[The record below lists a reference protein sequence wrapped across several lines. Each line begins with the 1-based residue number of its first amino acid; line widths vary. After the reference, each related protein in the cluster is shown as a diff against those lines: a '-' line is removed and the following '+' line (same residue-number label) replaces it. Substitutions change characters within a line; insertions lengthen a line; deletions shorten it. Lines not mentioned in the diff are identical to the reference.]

1 MQTFLLAVTLL
12 LMLVGC
18 SSEKSFDPGAY
29 MSRHNINSPADL
41 TKNHENALFANIP
54 AESRPVVLEKIN
66 AITEEAKI
74 YYRDYYQAKALE
86 EQPSQAE
93 HPLDEKMINDS
104 VNREWWQNVRLAS
117 QAMSEYPLVHDPK
130 KRAEYWEQSLKDLC
144 FCLDDRLELYRE
156 LAEKKNFSPFLRQ
169 LTEEQKTRLK
179 EGLPLFDNP
188 HLGVATSYNLES
200 ALTSRECRHNPAQA
214 YMLEL
219 RNAEID
225 ALRVTDTP
233 ELDALNLTVGDLER
247 WDGSTSL
254 MPLARI
260 IAAHAADLP
269 WQWDRPFVRPV
280 GFGNTPSLPEDV
292 PENIDRLVFV
302 GILGEEPED
311 RVGIAVRTPP
321 EPTAETLT
329 QKPDTKYINNWQFT
343 KTHGAIVS
351 VIDGSR
357 DLALVSRMPSE
368 DERTLLKQQGVELE
382 FYPFAKDAF
391 VFIENRHNPVRDL
404 TIDQARGI
412 FSGKITK
419 WKKVGGYGGVVILP
433 FVRNRNSGSEELM
446 RELVMKN
453 TPVKKD
459 LRSQLVYSM
468 EGLFDFIE
476 KINHGIG
483 YTILYFDRYMICS
496 PFTRTIRINGVE
508 PTPET
513 VADGS
518 YPLIYE
524 CVAVVRKDGPGKAK
538 AVAEWLTGEEGTRV
552 IRESGYVQV
561 KAIAEK

>member
-1 MQTFLLAVTLL
+1 MRTFLLAVTL
-12 LMLVGC
+12 MVMSVGC
-18 SSEKSFDPGAY
+18 SGPFDPGAY
-29 MSRHNINSPADL
+29 MSRHNIESAADL
-41 TKNHENALFANIP
+41 TKNHENALFANVP

-86 EQPSQAE
+86 EQPSQTE
-93 HPLDEKMINDS
+93 YPLDEKIINDS

-130 KRAEYWEQSLKDLC
+130 KRAEYWEQSFKDLC
-144 FCLDDRLELYRE
+144 FCLDDRLERVKQ
-156 LAEKKNFSPFLRQ
+156 KKWGPFLQQ
-169 LTEEQKTRLK
+169 LTDEQKTRLK
-179 EGLPLFDNP
+179 NGLPLFDNP
-188 HLGVATSYNLES
+188 YLGVATPYNLES

-219 RNAEID
+219 RNTEID
-225 ALRVTDTP
+225 ALRVADTP
-233 ELDALNLTVGDLER
+233 ELDAINLTVGDLER

-260 IAAHAADLP
+260 LAAHAADLP

-280 GFGNTPSLPEDV
+280 GFGNTPSPPVDV

-329 QKPDTKYINNWQFT
+329 QKPDTKYINGWQFT

-368 DERTLLKQQGVELE
+368 DELALLKQQGVELE

-453 TPVKKD
+453 TSVKED
-459 LRSQLVYSM
+459 LRAQLVHSM

-483 YTILYFDRYMICS
+483 YTILYFDRYMVCS

-524 CVAVVRKDGPGKAK
+524 CVAVVRKAGPDKAK
-538 AVAEWLTGEEGTRV
+538 AVAKWLTSEEGTRV
-552 IRESGYVQV
+552 IRESGYVPV
-561 KAIAEK
+561 KAIAEN